1 MMCVS
6 ELRECISMTTFFPT
20 TRNCKCSFSGTV
32 AIFTILIIGN
42 FIASVFC
49 FIVRDWCL
57 MSFKGSLLRPLG
69 VRGVQILRSS
79 IRIRKLAKVL
89 LFQGLF
95 LRFLISLIELI
106 FLSFGCLF
114 AFFGK
119 LSFYRFQ
126 TIGCSVW
133 IFRLISL
140 KVLRSLPSKFETVGE
155 FFTHFFFNFSFSQ
168 TIITK
173 LR

>member
-1 MMCVS
+1 
-6 ELRECISMTTFFPT
+6 MTTFFPT

-126 TIGCSVW
+126 TIGCSVLCSVW
-133 IFRLISL
+133 MFRFISL
-140 KVLRSLPSKFETVGE
+140 NVLRSLPSKFETVGE
-155 FFTHFFFNFSFSQ
+155 FFTHFFLKIFSFSQ